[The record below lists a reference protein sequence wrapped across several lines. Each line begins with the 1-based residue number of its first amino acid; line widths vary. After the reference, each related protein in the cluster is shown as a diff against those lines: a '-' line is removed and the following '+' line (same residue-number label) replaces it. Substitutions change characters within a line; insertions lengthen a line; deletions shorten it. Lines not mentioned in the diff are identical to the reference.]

1 MRNHSIQASRSQH
14 RQHTDVPLGTSADVP
29 SMTATPS
36 PTQGLL
42 GSILL
47 AAVFALPAYAAP
59 GQKPD
64 FTGAWRLD
72 DRNSD
77 TIDTL
82 TAAMRQEA
90 HSEQQAALPQNS
102 ATGGTGMPASGVG
115 NGSGH
120 HGGGMGGHGGGVGN
134 AGGMGGG
141 GMGGR
146 DGGHGRHGSGDTS
159 VGKKPGSDK
168 DPIATATYPMPPM
181 LKVDSVLLVQQ
192 DDKTFQ
198 VRLNDGSQLTGKLDG
213 QPRQSLSGNAMVRGH
228 MENGQLNVSVQYA
241 DGMQLEQTWAMSP
254 DGQQMIVTG
263 AWKVPTLEQPVT
275 FKRTYVG
282 LH

>member
-1 MRNHSIQASRSQH
+1 VRDRKIHGSHSQH
-14 RQHTDVPLGTSADVP
+14 RQHMGVPVGTSADAS
-29 SMTATPS
+29 SMTATP
-36 PTQGLL
+36 THARRLL
-42 GSILL
+42 RSTLL
-47 AAVFALPAYAAP
+47 AALLALPAHAAP
-59 GQKPD
+59 AQKPD
-64 FTGAWRLD
+64 FSGAWRLD

-77 TIDTL
+77 TTDSL
-82 TAAMRQEA
+82 TAAMRNEA
-90 HSEQQAALPQNS
+90 RNEQQASLPQNAS
-102 ATGGTGMPASGVG
+102 AAGGPGTPAGG
-115 NGSGH
+115 GGR
-120 HGGGMGGHGGGVGN
+120 HGGGMGGHGR
-134 AGGMGGG
+134 GMGGG
-141 GMGGR
+141 G
-146 DGGHGRHGSGDTS
+146 HGRRGGDNSSG
-159 VGKKPGSDK
+159 GKKPDTDR

-228 MENGQLNVSVQYA
+228 LESGQLHVSVQYA

-254 DGQQMIVTG
+254 DGQQMVVTG
-263 AWKVPTLEQPVT
+263 AWKIPALEQPVA